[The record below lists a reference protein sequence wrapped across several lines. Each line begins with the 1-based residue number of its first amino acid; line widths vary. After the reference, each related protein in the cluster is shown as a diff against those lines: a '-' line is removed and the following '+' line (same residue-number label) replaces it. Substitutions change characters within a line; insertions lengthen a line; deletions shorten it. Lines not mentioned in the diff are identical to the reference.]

1 MHNSH
6 AMFKWFKEQPGN
18 MGIRTLSM
26 KYSFT
31 CAKFLL
37 NKKYVYVQFV
47 KVGGGVNL
55 QICFNVF
62 PAKIIIL
69 VLTT

>member
-18 MGIRTLSM
+18 MGILRTLSM
-26 KYSFT
+26 RDSFT

-37 NKKYVYVQFV
+37 NKKYVYVPFV
-47 KVGGGVNL
+47 
-55 QICFNVF
+55 
-62 PAKIIIL
+62 
-69 VLTT
+69 

>member
-26 KYSFT
+26 KDSFT

-47 KVGGGVNL
+47 KVGGGGGG
-55 QICFNVF
+55 
-62 PAKIIIL
+62 
-69 VLTT
+69 

>member
-26 KYSFT
+26 KDSFT

-47 KVGGGVNL
+47 KVGGGGGGL
-55 QICFNVF
+55 IYKYALMFSL
-62 PAKIIIL
+62 PK
-69 VLTT
+69 